1 MLHGKEI
8 IVRVPE
14 DCELHGTIARRHCPA
29 VDTLAANAELRLS
42 TFTISSMREYI
53 SDMQL
58 LGAPTEGFPQ
68 YWNKKRRSFPSG
80 CICWLPA
87 NALWLTSAEVIP
99 ITESVEEN
107 HFRRQDS
114 TLNVEKTKGFCPR

>member
-58 LGAPTEGFPQ
+58 LGATTEG
-68 YWNKKRRSFPSG
+68 RIDSMASS
-80 CICWLPA
+80 A
-87 NALWLTSAEVIP
+87 VAALIGQGTDLAT
-99 ITESVEEN
+99 
-107 HFRRQDS
+107 HGLR
-114 TLNVEKTKGFCPR
+114 